1 MQFTLSRMRPLFWSL
16 ALVCLVPTAHAAAED
31 SGAARVEQFLQG
43 LQSFEASFNQRLTDK
58 SGRILDESSGRLA
71 IQRPNRFRWDYQAPA
86 EQVIVAD
93 GKRIWLYDPEL
104 EQVTVRR
111 LDDSLSATPAMLLSG
126 EGKLQ
131 DNFKVTRVKREHNV
145 EWVTLEPVR
154 ADTDFKSVT
163 LGFVGSELRHMQ
175 LADKLNQTTSLE
187 FADMHSNI
195 ALDPQRFTFTPPPGA
210 DVIGGEATKEAA
222 R

>member
-1 MQFTLSRMRPLFWSL
+1 MKFKILTVRQILYCCLAMLSAS
-16 ALVCLVPTAHAAAED
+16 VAAAPPNEA
-31 SGAARVEQFLQG
+31 GTARVEQFLKA
-43 LQSFEASFNQRLTDK
+43 LQSFEAEFSQTLTDK
-58 SGRILDESSGRLA
+58 SGRVLDESSGRLA
-71 IQRPNRFRWDYQAPA
+71 IQRPNRFRWDYTAPS

-111 LDDSLSATPAMLLSG
+111 LDDTLSATPAMLLSG
-126 EGKLQ
+126 EGNLRE
-131 DNFKVTRVKREHNV
+131 NFKVVASRRERNV
-145 EWVTLEPVR
+145 DWITLEPVR
-154 ADTDFKSVT
+154 SDTDFKSVT

-187 FADMHSNI
+187 FTDMESNTP
-195 ALDPQRFTFTPPPGA
+195 LDPQRFTFKPPPGA
-210 DVIGGEATKEAA
+210 DVIGAENAKGDS

>member
-1 MQFTLSRMRPLFWSL
+1 MQLILSSLRRLRWCLLLVLLTNATL
-16 ALVCLVPTAHAAAED
+16 AAPAP
-31 SGAARVEQFLQG
+31 SGAARVEEFLRG
-43 LQSFEASFNQRLTDK
+43 LQSFEANFNQRLTDK

-71 IQRPNRFRWDYQAPA
+71 IQRPNRFRWDYREPA

-111 LDDSLSATPAMLLSG
+111 LDDTLSATPAMLLSG

-131 DNFKVTRVKREHNV
+131 DNFKVVRSKREDNV
-145 EWVTLEPVR
+145 DWVTLEPQR

-175 LADKLNQTTSLE
+175 LADKLNQVTSLE
-187 FADMHSNI
+187 FADMQSNKP
-195 ALDPQRFTFTPPPGA
+195 LDPQRFTFTPPPGA
-210 DVIGGEATKEAA
+210 DVIGADNAKGEGP
-222 R
+222 

>member
-1 MQFTLSRMRPLFWSL
+1 MRPLWWSL
-16 ALVCLVPTAHAAAED
+16 ILVALSTAAY
-31 SGAARVEQFLQG
+31 GAPADAGATRVEQFLHG
-43 LQSFEASFNQRLTDK
+43 LQSFEASFHQQLTDK
-58 SGRILDESSGRLA
+58 SGRILEESSGRLA

-93 GKRIWLYDPEL
+93 GKKIWLYDPEL

-111 LDDSLSATPAMLLSG
+111 LDDTLSATPAMLLSG

-131 DNFKVTRVKREHNV
+131 DNFKVTRTQRENNE

-154 ADTDFKSVT
+154 PDTDFKSVT
-163 LGFVGSELRHMQ
+163 LGFVGAELRHMQ

-187 FADMHSNI
+187 FFDMHSNKP
-195 ALDPQRFTFTPPPGA
+195 LDPQRFTFTPPPGT
-210 DVIGGEATKEAA
+210 DVIGAETDKDSAP
-222 R
+222 

>member
-1 MQFTLSRMRPLFWSL
+1 MQFTLSCIRRLSLSL
-16 ALVCLVPTAHAAAED
+16 AFVCVAPIAHAAPDD
-31 SGAARVEQFLQG
+31 SGTARVEQFLQG

-131 DNFKVTRVKREHNV
+131 DNFKVTRVKRERNV
-145 EWVTLEPVR
+145 DWVTLEPVR

-195 ALDPQRFTFTPPPGA
+195 ALDPQRFTFTPPPGT
-210 DVIGGEATKEAA
+210 DVIGGDATQEAA

>member
-1 MQFTLSRMRPLFWSL
+1 MQFTLFCMRRLLWSL
-16 ALVCLVPTAHAAAED
+16 GLVCLVPIAHAAAED
-31 SGAARVEQFLQG
+31 SGATRVEQFLQG

-58 SGRILDESSGRLA
+58 SGRVLDESSGRLA
-71 IQRPNRFRWDYQAPA
+71 IQRPNRFRWDYEAPA

-131 DNFKVTRVKREHNV
+131 DNFKVTRVKRERNV

-210 DVIGGEATKEAA
+210 DVIGGDATTEAA

>member
-1 MQFTLSRMRPLFWSL
+1 MQFTLSLLRPLRWSL
-16 ALVCLVPTAHAAAED
+16 ALIFLTPLAQAAPAET
-31 SGAARVEQFLQG
+31 GAARVEQFLHG
-43 LQSFEASFNQRLTDK
+43 LQSFEANFSQRLTDK

-111 LDDSLSATPAMLLSG
+111 LDDTLSATPAMLLSG
-126 EGKLQ
+126 DGKLQ
-131 DNFKVTRVKREHNV
+131 DNFKVVRSKRENNV
-145 EWVTLEPVR
+145 DWVTLEPVR
-154 ADTDFKSVT
+154 PDTDFKSVT
-163 LGFVGSELRHMQ
+163 LGFVGAELRHMQ

-187 FADMHSNI
+187 FADMQSNKP
-195 ALDPQRFTFTPPPGA
+195 LDPQRFTFTPPPGT
-210 DVIGGEATKEAA
+210 DVIGGDAA
-222 R
+222 KGDAP